1 MGRVVR
7 VGGVRG
13 PAGNLA
19 LLVAVFIVWLL
30 VGGALS
36 DAETT
41 SALRVEVSGAPQ
53 SVRGSDRR
61 EHVEYDLIVT
71 NAFTAD
77 ARLTSLEVRGRRR
90 RLLSLSG
97 AALAAVTLRAGTSA
111 PTDGRVPPAS
121 TVVTQVDLA
130 LPRSVGR
137 TVPVF
142 LTNRIKYA
150 LPANAPARPV
160 IATTTVKMSALRV
173 DPRPPVVIAAPLRGT
188 GWLNANGCCNDP
200 TSPHRQTLLATSSG
214 GYDTPETFA
223 IDWIRIVN
231 GRQHNGDGSRNTEW
245 PTYGS
250 PLFAVADGTVVFAR
264 NNRPDIPPRSINP
277 YLRTPVYFGG
287 NTVILK
293 IAPGRYACYAHMKPG
308 SVRVRPGQRVRVG
321 QRIGLIGNSGNTDGP
336 HLHFG
341 IQRQPFCLSTSEPFE
356 IDRYTLQGM
365 AGPASGPSGIDL
377 VGPRRREL
385 RSYPLIRSVATF
397 QPPLRSRQ

>member
-130 LPRSVGR
+130 LPRSASNR
-137 TVPVF
+137 SS
-142 LTNRIKYA
+142 LT
-150 LPANAPARPV
+150 
-160 IATTTVKMSALRV
+160 
-173 DPRPPVVIAAPLRGT
+173 RGVHT
-188 GWLNANGCCNDP
+188 
-200 TSPHRQTLLATSSG
+200 
-214 GYDTPETFA
+214 
-223 IDWIRIVN
+223 
-231 GRQHNGDGSRNTEW
+231 
-245 PTYGS
+245 
-250 PLFAVADGTVVFAR
+250 
-264 NNRPDIPPRSINP
+264 
-277 YLRTPVYFGG
+277 
-287 NTVILK
+287 K
-293 IAPGRYACYAHMKPG
+293 
-308 SVRVRPGQRVRVG
+308 
-321 QRIGLIGNSGNTDGP
+321 
-336 HLHFG
+336 
-341 IQRQPFCLSTSEPFE
+341 
-356 IDRYTLQGM
+356 
-365 AGPASGPSGIDL
+365 
-377 VGPRRREL
+377 
-385 RSYPLIRSVATF
+385 
-397 QPPLRSRQ
+397 

>member
-1 MGRVVR
+1 MYKNPKPPARLRLATPLSGGQRRKVPRGIAVALNAPLHLQRLRAPGDRHLVHTAVALDAADALRNVHAVIEVR
-7 VGGVRG
+7 VIGQAVDADPFHRFPGG
-13 PAGNLA
+13 PALA
-19 LLVAVFIVWLL
+19 N
-30 VGGALS
+30 
-36 DAETT
+36 
-41 SALRVEVSGAPQ
+41 
-53 SVRGSDRR
+53 RR

-264 NNRPDIPPRSINP
+264 NNRPDIPPRSSNP
-277 YLRTPVYFGG
+277 DLRTPVDFGG

-321 QRIGLIGNSGNTDGP
+321 HLRIRG
-336 HLHFG
+336 
-341 IQRQPFCLSTSEPFE
+341 
-356 IDRYTLQGM
+356 DRGR
-365 AGPASGPSGIDL
+365 D
-377 VGPRRREL
+377 RR
-385 RSYPLIRSVATF
+385 
-397 QPPLRSRQ
+397 